1 MVTKNIMPKV
11 IVILVN
17 YNSLIHT
24 KECIRSIKKSTY
36 ENIEI
41 IVVDNDSEENCQE
54 LSDEISDVVL
64 IRNKENLGF
73 AAANNIGIDYA
84 LQSGA
89 EFILLL
95 NNDTVVA
102 DDCIEEL
109 VNCSEDNSRNGIVTG
124 KILNYYERDLIW
136 YAGGDISYRKGDA
149 VIYGFGKKDTGQYD
163 LPRICT
169 FASGCCMLIPREI
182 ANDIRI
188 QEDYFL
194 YYEDSDYCVRI
205 VEDNKKI
212 YYCPRAVIFHKESV
226 STNKFSYIYSYYF
239 ARNRLL
245 FIRKNIKPVIRVVP
259 YIATILTLIKR
270 CVMGLLRPKSVLDG
284 IVDFM
289 KGKKG
294 KCIRKYI

>member
-1 MVTKNIMPKV
+1 MPKV

-17 YNSLIHT
+17 YNSFIHT
-24 KECIRSIKKSTY
+24 KECIQSIKKSTY

-54 LSDEISDVVL
+54 LGDEISDVVL

-95 NNDTVVA
+95 NNDTIVA

-109 VNCSEDNSRNGIVTG
+109 VNCIEENSRNGIVTG

-136 YAGGDISYRKGDA
+136 YAGGDISYWKGDA
-149 VIYGFGKKDTGQYD
+149 VIYGFGKRDTGQYD
-163 LPRICT
+163 LLHICT

-188 QEDYFL
+188 PEDYFL

-205 VEDNKKI
+205 IEDNKRI

-245 FIRKNIKPVIRVVP
+245 FIRKNIKPIIRVVP

-294 KCIRKYI
+294 KCIRKYK